1 MPRKLRQFHRKQ
13 VALWLSSSSC
23 GSFVKGLQPQNSLYS
38 CGTVPDSHRIPHDYF
53 PYIILY
59 HPCIQDIKVIFLMY
73 NIIFIKNI
81 HFYNITIL
89 HILQYITKYN
99 QYFCYLN
106 AILTIYSLTFQNL
119 RFNPA
124 CTASPLQAIIFEIIL
139 LMTKYEIPDVMHL
152 SKKSC
157 GNEKSIHNSFLIVHL
172 PFLKYDM
179 FWTSG

>member
-1 MPRKLRQFHRKQ
+1 MLKPICF
-13 VALWLSSSSC
+13 
-23 GSFVKGLQPQNSLYS
+23 
-38 CGTVPDSHRIPHDYF
+38 
-53 PYIILY
+53 
-59 HPCIQDIKVIFLMY
+59 
-73 NIIFIKNI
+73 KNT
-81 HFYNITIL
+81 HFYDITMPYF
-89 HILQYITKYN
+89 LQYITKYN

-179 FWTSG
+179 F

>member
-1 MPRKLRQFHRKQ
+1 
-13 VALWLSSSSC
+13 
-23 GSFVKGLQPQNSLYS
+23 
-38 CGTVPDSHRIPHDYF
+38 
-53 PYIILY
+53 
-59 HPCIQDIKVIFLMY
+59 MY

-81 HFYNITIL
+81 HFYNISIL

-179 FWTSG
+179 F